1 MARFSMIEIMGK
13 QTAAIAARIY
23 ERHVLFVLLKKWPEL
38 LTLIFLAVPF
48 QSFLF
53 HRRLCLAVPSAIYE
67 RPQTIWRPLE
77 RSLGS
82 GGSKFRLPRFV
93 RVLVWIGR
101 GIGQWYFVLHASYAA
116 PAFRIAG

>member
-1 MARFSMIEIMGK
+1 MLSLDALAA
-13 QTAAIAARIY
+13 TAPDVSLRP
-23 ERHVLFVLLKKWPEL
+23 RDNNPEQL
-38 LTLIFLAVPF
+38 SYCLQEGTHGSILRSCL
-48 QSFLF
+48 
-53 HRRLCLAVPSAIYE
+53 LCLAVPSTIYE

-101 GIGQWYFVLHASYAA
+101 GIGKWYFVLHASYAA
-116 PAFRIAG
+116 PAFRVAG